1 MTAKLFVQ
9 GYGMK
14 GFANYFVCQLNW
26 FIIMNDFGF
35 PPFQLLFSN
44 GIFLHEHAEQD
55 IYNPTD
61 PYFGNSLLKASNPTA
76 CGNFNKEGEL
86 IDWLYMK
93 QAKSDLRMSA
103 LLCRTRADSTIYF
116 TNFFEY
122 SECRIQ
128 QISPYSNR
136 PVCYTTEAV
145 KYAQSGYFYANF
157 IGQLFNNI
165 ICKTRRESVFTQG
178 MHNLNMY
185 FGMTTEIMIGFILA
199 YIYPINIVFGSRDNI
214 FMHFGIVA
222 VPVSLLI
229 LLLEEVRRYLLRR
242 LPPDSKGRPNW
253 FERCT
258 LW

>member
-35 PPFQLLFSN
+35 PPFQLVFSN
-44 GIFLHEHAEQD
+44 GIFIFDHADQD

-61 PYFGNSLLKASNPTA
+61 PFFGNSKLKAANPTNCEA
-76 CGNFNKEGEL
+76 YKGGTEL

-93 QAKSDLRMSA
+93 QGKSDLRMSA
-103 LLCRTRADSTIYF
+103 LVCTSTGINTVAF
-116 TNFFEY
+116 RPFF
-122 SECRIQ
+122 SFGTCNVQ

-136 PVCYTTEAV
+136 PVCFTTEAV
-145 KYAQSGYFYANF
+145 KYAQSGYFYSNF

-178 MHNLNMY
+178 MHNMNMY
-185 FGMTTEIMIGFILA
+185 FGMTTEIMIGFILG
-199 YIYPINIVFGSRDNI
+199 YVYPINIVFGSRDNI
-214 FMHFGIVA
+214 FMHYGIIA

-229 LLLEEVRRYLLRR
+229 LLLEEVRRYLLRT
-242 LPPDSKGRPNW
+242 LPPDEKGRPNW